1 MPPSILWDLILPDS
15 FSELSPM
22 PDPHCAYSLDLLVG
36 ARIRPSS
43 RCLDLRS
50 RRSGEKSRS
59 GPGDSTSEAARM
71 KPALKRPGCV
81 LRIRVRAKRPLAEAH
96 VDGVVEPL
104 HPDLHFGS
112 APGAWPAVGHPVER
126 LPETSPE
133 TDFEGQR
140 QRTLCE
146 CGTRYHGTDG
156 FAGIRRVLPLPQRG
170 RYSAI
175 LDKETDLRFVH
186 RKKRALTGKENFGS
200 GEFGRQLF
208 LRPPRFEKG
217 EETERTASEGLSTQ
231 GEALPPRWAERP
243 AIPTRAQPLGLTRA
257 ASNIAQTAASNVQGM
272 FNRSENAK

>member
-1 MPPSILWDLILPDS
+1 MA
-15 FSELSPM
+15 
-22 PDPHCAYSLDLLVG
+22 DPHCAYSLDPLVG

-104 HPDLHFGS
+104 HPDRHFGS

-126 LPETSPE
+126 LPETSRE
-133 TDFEGQR
+133 ADFEGQCK
-140 QRTLCE
+140 RTLCE
-146 CGTRYHGTDG
+146 CGTRYEGTDG

-170 RYSAI
+170 RYSVI
-175 LDKETDLRFVH
+175 LDKETDVPFRSS
-186 RKKRALTGKENFGS
+186 RK
-200 GEFGRQLF
+200 
-208 LRPPRFEKG
+208 
-217 EETERTASEGLSTQ
+217 RTTHGY
-231 GEALPPRWAERP
+231 GNP
-243 AIPTRAQPLGLTRA
+243 AQVGWTTTVFATVAIRE
-257 ASNIAQTAASNVQGM
+257 V
-272 FNRSENAK
+272 